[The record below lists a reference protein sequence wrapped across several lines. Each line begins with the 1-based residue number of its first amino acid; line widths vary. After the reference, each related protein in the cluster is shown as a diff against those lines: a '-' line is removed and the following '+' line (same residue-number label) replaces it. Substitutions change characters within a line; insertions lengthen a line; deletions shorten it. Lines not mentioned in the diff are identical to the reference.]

1 MVTASF
7 LFIFIAYANYT
18 FSFIEKEELIMSN
31 YSYEDV
37 KKAYVAIIK
46 VGKANATGLFGGLSA
61 QLQHNKNLKE
71 LDDSAKELY
80 EKLLNDNEINY

>member
-1 MVTASF
+1 
-7 LFIFIAYANYT
+7 
-18 FSFIEKEELIMSN
+18 MSN

-46 VGKANATGLFGGLSA
+46 VGKANVTGLLGGLSA

-71 LDDSAKELY
+71 LNGAAKELY
-80 EKLLNDNEINY
+80 LQLLNDDEINY